1 MQGIMFAGA
10 LMPLPYAV
18 YAVIQAVRG
27 KVRITGLGTLLA
39 YLAVLVPL
47 IIIAIQT
54 VNDVEPAIL
63 TVAAIASGAVV
74 VLFSIIL
81 LIRELR
87 RSDRALGQSYSVL
100 GLGVGVL
107 VIAGTLI
114 TPLVLEQV
122 TTLLGATTA
131 TTTTNTTASTG
142 ATARNG
148 AFAGQELT
156 ADMASSPLV
165 QVIAGQSGLTGQAVI
180 EQLQA
185 GKSIS
190 ELVTAGGGDLT
201 AVTAAFTTA
210 VEQGITDGTI
220 PAQMTERFGGTS
232 GFVEQLVQ
240 GGLPA
245 QFGQAL
251 LASVLSGGVAA
262 PAAGAPVSDPS
273 AAGSDTTAA
282 GVKDTTSAA
291 DTTTG
296 SSERPAGFPQAPA
309 GFNMPGGSND
319 STGAAAQPEA
329 TATASPTATQQP
341 TATPL
346 PTRTPWPTST
356 PFPTFAPTSTTAP
369 VAACNVLINFNLNL
383 RASPSADGD
392 LLLTIPYGTIVSASD
407 HNADGRWQVTY
418 DGVTGW
424 VDGEYVT
431 VMAGCRL

>member
-107 VIAGTLI
+107 VIAGTLL
-114 TPLVLEQV
+114 TPLVLDQV
-122 TTLLGATTA
+122 TTLLGATTP
-131 TTTTNTTASTG
+131 TASTSATG
-142 ATARNG
+142 ETARNG

-190 ELVTAGGGDLT
+190 ELVGAGGGDLT

-262 PAAGAPVSDPS
+262 PAADM
-273 AAGSDTTAA
+273 TT
-282 GVKDTTSAA
+282 VDQ
-291 DTTTG
+291 TTG

-319 STGAAAQPEA
+319 SIGAAAQPEA
-329 TATASPTATQQP
+329 TATASPTATQPP

-346 PTRTPWPTST
+346 PTQTPWPTST

-407 HNADGRWQVTY
+407 HNADGWWQVTY
-418 DGVTGW
+418 EDVTGW
-424 VDGEYVT
+424 VSGEYVT
-431 VMAGCRL
+431 VMAGCGL